1 MRKQTGPPCCS
12 DVLLYAQVLGQRAL
26 EHSAARPCGTRGCRS
41 SPKIYGPHWPWD
53 PSAQQVLSLSKPR
66 TRAYQDELCARQVQR
81 TDDTEQDATSDL
93 QGSEPGP
100 GDERDPWNTHL
111 GKDGGHRRGRGG
123 PQMLCEG
130 DEQVC
135 TEWCLSISGHK
146 VQIRA
151 PSPTGCVTSGRRLN
165 LPSLSFPIAE

>member
-1 MRKQTGPPCCS
+1 MGPTG
-12 DVLLYAQVLGQRAL
+12 LGTPLHSRCFHSPSL
-26 EHSAARPCGTRGCRS
+26 EQA
-41 SPKIYGPHWPWD
+41 
-53 PSAQQVLSLSKPR
+53 
-66 TRAYQDELCARQVQR
+66 RAYQDELCARQVQR
-81 TDDTEQDATSDL
+81 TDDAEQDATSDL

-151 PSPTGCVTSGRRLN
+151 PSPTGCVTSGRRPN